1 MRPDQDLIKCGIC
14 ETHYQNDVDL
24 FAVVNFYYPI
34 CNSCYQDKGAIKD
47 YVAWESEIDRLH
59 NENVG

>member
-1 MRPDQDLIKCGIC
+1 MSDQDLIECGVC
-14 ETHYQNDVDL
+14 KKHYENNIDL

-34 CNSCYQDKGAIKD
+34 CNSCYQDKGAIKE
-47 YVAWESEIDRLH
+47 YVAWESEIDRLL

>member
-1 MRPDQDLIKCGIC
+1 MSDQDLIQCGVC

-34 CNSCYQDKGAIKD
+34 CNSCYQDKEAIKD
-47 YVAWESEIDRLH
+47 YVA
-59 NENVG
+59 